1 MLIMLGGRKDCPL
14 FVRKEGEKV
23 SSAIKNDFSQG
34 KMWKNILNQAIPL
47 TIAQAVQ
54 VLYNVVDRIYLG
66 HLPGASS
73 LALTGVG
80 LIFPIVALVTAFGNL
95 FSTGGMPLCA
105 IARGAGERDRA
116 EKILNNVFSM
126 LVITGLLLTA
136 VGYLYRRPVLYLFGA
151 SDETYPYAD
160 AYLTVYMAG
169 TVASM
174 ISTGMNGF
182 INAQGYP
189 RVGMLTII
197 LGAVLNVILDP
208 IFIFTFDMGVRG
220 AAIATVIS
228 QVVSCLWVL
237 LFLTG
242 KKAILRLKPSLMKP
256 EGKLLKEITAL
267 GIPGFIMAGTNCLV
281 QVTCNAT
288 LKVYGGDS
296 YIGVMTV
303 INSVREIFS
312 IPVTGLTHGAQ
323 PVISFNYGAKAYRRV
338 RSGIVFISLL
348 GAAFTAVCWALVL
361 TLPEQLLRLFTSD
374 ESLIVPGIRSMHIY
388 FFGFVFMALQFA
400 GQSTFT
406 ALGKAKQAVFFSLL
420 RKAFIV
426 FPLTLLLPRWYGV
439 DGVFLAEPVS
449 NLIGGVACFATMMAT
464 VFPMLRREEKKLKG

>member
-1 MLIMLGGRKDCPL
+1 
-14 FVRKEGEKV
+14 
-23 SSAIKNDFSQG
+23 
-34 KMWKNILNQAIPL
+34 MWKNILSQAIPL
-47 TIAQAVQ
+47 TVAQAVQ

-95 FSTGGMPLCA
+95 FATGGTPLCS
-105 IARGAGERDRA
+105 ISRGAGQHERA
-116 EKILNNVFSM
+116 EKILNNTFSM
-126 LVITGLLLTA
+126 LLISGVVLTIL
-136 VGYLYRRPVLYLFGA
+136 GYAFRRPILYLFGA
-151 SDETYPYAD
+151 GDETYPYAD
-160 AYLTVYMAG
+160 AYLTVYLAG
-169 TVASM
+169 TICVM

-182 INAQGYP
+182 INAQGFP

-208 IFIFTFDMGVRG
+208 IFIFVFDLGVRG

-228 QVVSCLWVL
+228 QCVSCLWVL
-237 LFLTG
+237 RFLTG
-242 KKAILRLKPSLMKP
+242 RQAILRLRPKLMRP
-256 EGKLLKEITAL
+256 DGKLLKEIVAL

-288 LKVYGGDS
+288 LKIYGGDT

-312 IPVTGLTHGAQ
+312 IPVSGLTHGAQ
-323 PVISFNYGAKAYRRV
+323 PVISFNYGAKQYRRV
-338 RSGIVFISLL
+338 KSGILFISVL
-348 GAAFTAVCWALVL
+348 GAIFTAVCWALVL
-361 TLPEQLLRLFTSD
+361 IFPEFLLRLFTTD
-374 ESLIVPGIRSMHIY
+374 ENLVQLGIRSMHIY
-388 FFGFVFMALQFA
+388 FFGFVFMSLQFA

-426 FPLTLLLPRWYGV
+426 FPLTLLLPKWFAV
-439 DGVFLAEPVS
+439 DGVFLAEPIS
-449 NLIGGVACFATMMAT
+449 NLIGGVACFATMAASI
-464 VFPMLRREEKKLKG
+464 FPMLKREEQKLTH